1 MGNMKRLIRRAA
13 LPQLHAIE
21 LGQNIVKYGFKAG
34 VMIHKA
40 EMEADIELA
49 ISKTSLYKKGQYQGK
64 KDGYVEASNAYAEKL
79 KTQASYFQE
88 HQEEA
93 SSKFTEYE
101 ELISEYERYID
112 SLKQQPREDTD
123 AGQKLEVALQDYS
136 SLKALRR

>member
-1 MGNMKRLIRRAA
+1 MGSMKRLIRRAA

-34 VMIHKA
+34 VTIHKA

-49 ISKTSLYKKGQYQGK
+49 ISKTSLYKKGQYRGK

-79 KTQASYFQE
+79 KTQARHFQD
-88 HQEEA
+88 HQEVA
-93 SSKFTEYE
+93 ISKFTEYE
-101 ELISEYERYID
+101 DLISEYERYID
-112 SLKQQPREDTD
+112 SLKQKSPEDAD

-136 SLKALRR
+136 NLKALKQ